1 MSWGT
6 VVGMKH
12 CPSRSLGSSVSH
24 CVMRSRGICSNP
36 GARTQGSA
44 KRARP
49 RGTAPCGGRSGAPC
63 ALKAVRGRGGPGHP
77 RRNGALKPG
86 RSGDGDWKSR
96 AGVLR
101 QRLVPQPR
109 QQPRVASDLGLLF
122 RWRVGKARGVD
133 LLGANGASAWLGCA
147 VFSPRGSS
155 RPRDRTPV
163 SCVSRPGRRI
173 LCHRATWEALE
184 GTAER
189 LDDSVRLPPGGT
201 SRVARD
207 PYPATP
213 RE

>member
-6 VVGMKH
+6 VVGMEP

-36 GARTQGSA
+36 GARTEGSA
-44 KRARP
+44 KRVRP

-77 RRNGALKPG
+77 RRNGALKLG
-86 RSGDGDWKSR
+86 RSGTASR

-122 RWRVGKARGVD
+122 RWREWAGAGGARGVD
-133 LLGANGASAWLGCA
+133 FLGANGAPAWLGCA
-147 VFSPRGSS
+147 VFSRG
-155 RPRDRTPV
+155 
-163 SCVSRPGRRI
+163 
-173 LCHRATWEALE
+173 
-184 GTAER
+184 
-189 LDDSVRLPPGGT
+189 
-201 SRVARD
+201 
-207 PYPATP
+207 
-213 RE
+213 